1 MKFPHTGL
9 DEVWRQ
15 NSIPQWQRILQASIE
30 RGDKKREEYA
40 QRMLT
45 ETLKPQQ
52 GGTDE

>member
-1 MKFPHTGL
+1 MKFTHNEI

-15 NSIPQWQRILQASIE
+15 GSIPQWQRILRESVE